1 MSVNSILTNS
11 SALSALQSL
20 NMTEQNLSIT
30 QNQVSSGLAV
40 ANSSQNAAYWSIGQ
54 QLNSDSGIVTATN
67 SALAQSQAVFD
78 TATSAINSVL
88 TTISSIQSAIT
99 EATNPGADIS
109 TINTQL
115 TQLSSQ
121 LTDAINGASFNGTNI
136 LNGTAAASMSFV
148 SGFDASASGGT
159 INTIA
164 FTTSALSGGATVA
177 TTAQGPAITDK
188 TTAAALTTLALTDT
202 STNTLAYGTNTVANS
217 TTLTDTTGDTFAVS
231 SMAADGTTTV
241 TTYTGY
247 DKNGNVESI
256 AQAGADI
263 ASGTA
268 AVPNGASFGVSV
280 VTSAASTGGILTQ
293 NGTNLTSLGSGAGAV
308 SAANASAMLSATAA
322 AFAAVTNYAATIGST
337 QDRMT
342 AAATLNSALT
352 TNYALGVSSLVDA
365 DMNVASTRLQALQ
378 TQQQLG
384 IQSLSIANQNS
395 QLILKLFNG

>member
-1 MSVNSILTNS
+1 MSVNSILTNA

-30 QNQVSSGLAV
+30 QNQVSTGQAV
-40 ANSSQNAAYWSIGQ
+40 SNASQNAAYWSIGQ

-88 TTISSIQSAIT
+88 TTIASIQSAIT
-99 EATNPGADIS
+99 EATNPGADIN

-115 TQLSSQ
+115 TSLSAQ
-121 LTDAINGASFNGTNI
+121 LTDAIAGASFNGTNI
-136 LNGTAAASMSFV
+136 LNGSISSGTAMSFV
-148 SGFDASASGGT
+148 SGFDASSSGGT
-159 INTIA
+159 VSTIG
-164 FTTSALSGGATVA
+164 FTTQALSGGAGSGVA
-177 TTAQGPAITDK
+177 TTATGPSITN
-188 TTAAALTTLALTDT
+188 TTQIAAYAALTSAPTA
-202 STNTLAYGTNTVANS
+202 AVYGTDQVLIGTGSAGNGVAVNS
-217 TTLTDTTGDTFAVS
+217 TQITSVS
-231 SMAADGTTTV
+231 LDGTTTA
-241 TTYTGY
+241 TTYSGL
-247 DKNGNVESI
+247 DKNG
-256 AQAGADI
+256 
-263 ASGTA
+263 ASA
-268 AVPNGASFGVSV
+268 ALTSAVSLGVSV
-280 VTSAASTGGILTQ
+280 TTTEPATATTGILTS
-293 NGTNLTSLGSGAGAV
+293 GAYNLTSLGTGNATTVSTSNAAAMLTASGA
-308 SAANASAMLSATAA
+308 
-322 AFAAVTNYAATIGST
+322 AFQAVTSYAATIGAT